1 MRTGK
6 AANKQNLNGRNNTQ
20 QLQPDSEE
28 GWGHMKITAERGRR

>member
-6 AANKQNLNGRNNTQ
+6 AANKQNLNGRNNA

-28 GWGHMKITAERGRR
+28 GWEHMRITAKRGRC